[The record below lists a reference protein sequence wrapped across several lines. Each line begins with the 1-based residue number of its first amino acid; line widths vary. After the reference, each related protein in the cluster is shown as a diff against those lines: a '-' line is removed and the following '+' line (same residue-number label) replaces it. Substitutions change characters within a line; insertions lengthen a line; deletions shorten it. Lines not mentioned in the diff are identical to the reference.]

1 MSSRVEVVP
10 YDPAWPRRFREL
22 ATALRAALGDTAR
35 RIDHIGSTAVPGL
48 DAKPVMDIQISVGSF
63 DPIDAYRLPLER
75 LGYLFRSDNTELTK
89 RYFRE
94 PVSQPR
100 THVHVR
106 RLGSWSEQFALL
118 FRDYLRSDPEA
129 AQQYAAIKRALAAEH
144 HADRKAYTEAKEPH
158 LWTLMRRADR
168 WSHDTGWILGLSD
181 A

>member
-10 YDPAWPRRFREL
+10 YDPAWPRRFAEL
-22 ATALRAALGDTAR
+22 ATALRAALGVTAS

-48 DAKPVMDIQISVGSF
+48 DAKPVMDLQISVGSF

-75 LGYLFRSDNTELTK
+75 LGYLFRRDNTERTK

-94 PVSQPR
+94 PVGQPR

-118 FRDYLRSDPEA
+118 FRDYLRSDPESA
-129 AQQYAAIKRALAAEH
+129 REYAAIKRALAVEH
-144 HADRKAYTEAKEPH
+144 HTDRKAYMEAKEPY

-168 WSHDTGWILGLSD
+168 WSQDTGWSPGLSD